1 MAVPTRRQA
10 RAASRASRTTASSM
24 ARSRNSTAA
33 SSRYYASSRQYDQ
46 TSSYVTGSYYDS
58 HHLSRDTWERDT
70 WEELPPSMVDA
81 AGSDSSSSVNTYNSA
96 YSDENSSESHPDS
109 DNDHKDEEDSA
120 AASPGIPPS
129 TLPPY
134 TCMPVPEISV
144 RSSDPET
151 FARLFPSMDRL
162 SIRHDDRTADGNMN
176 LRVDAIVPDLSSR
189 RRRAVA
195 IQLFHLRMHDLAK
208 REFSLRRYCRDSG
221 REVCSFKGA
230 NPRLERAAT
239 SSSSS
244 LSKSVTSA
252 LRSVKTSFRRSSG
265 ASAEKAAALSAAAA
279 ATPDPRR
286 PSFGSNNT
294 SWGCGGSIYSDE
306 AAGSDC
312 DEPKLP
318 SARPIPP
325 NTLKLEFSNY
335 ARVDIVR
342 RLGKQYDFQWWGH
355 SYAWR
360 RVMDKAL
367 GKTAFHLMRDKE
379 VEPVAVIL
387 PEGRSPTQVEADQA
401 AGNWIPQCYM
411 WINDKSI
418 IEALTDVADV
428 IIATGLMALVDDS
441 ILSRWPPAKKAG
453 TYSRP
458 VTPARP
464 LTAPSAAATA
474 TPVNATTVNNHT
486 VSVSQPRT
494 KTIVHGLLN
503 KAHAFSPLRFRGHTV
518 IAY

>member
-46 TSSYVTGSYYDS
+46 TSSYVSGSYYDS

-70 WEELPPSMVDA
+70 WEELPPSMVDT
-81 AGSDSSSSVNTYNSA
+81 GSNSSSSVNTYDSA
-96 YSDENSSESHPDS
+96 YSDDKSSESHNDS

-120 AASPGIPPS
+120 ASPGIPPS

-134 TCMPVPEISV
+134 NCMPNSEISV

-176 LRVDAIVPDLSSR
+176 LRVDAIVPDVSSR

-221 REVCSFKGA
+221 REVCNSKGA
-230 NPRLERAAT
+230 NPRLERPTA
-239 SSSSS
+239 SSSS

-265 ASAEKAAALSAAAA
+265 ASAEKAAALSAST
-279 ATPDPRR
+279 TPDPRR

-294 SWGCGGSIYSDE
+294 SWGCGGSIYSEE
-306 AAGSDC
+306 AASSDS

-318 SARPIPP
+318 SARPIPL

-335 ARVDIVR
+335 ARVDIMR

-355 SYAWR
+355 NYAWR

-367 GKTAFHLMRDKE
+367 GKTAFHLIRDKE
-379 VEPVAVIL
+379 IEPVAIIL

-464 LTAPSAAATA
+464 HTAPSAATTATA
-474 TPVNATTVNNHT
+474 AVGNATTVNNHT

-494 KTIVHGLLN
+494 KMLVHGLLN
-503 KAHAFSPLRFRGHTV
+503 KAQTFSPLRLRGHTV
-518 IAY
+518 LAY

>member
-1 MAVPTRRQA
+1 MV
-10 RAASRASRTTASSM
+10 
-24 ARSRNSTAA
+24 
-33 SSRYYASSRQYDQ
+33 D
-46 TSSYVTGSYYDS
+46 TGSN
-58 HHLSRDTWERDT
+58 
-70 WEELPPSMVDA
+70 
-81 AGSDSSSSVNTYNSA
+81 SSSSVNTYDSA
-96 YSDENSSESHPDS
+96 YSDAKSSESHNDS

-120 AASPGIPPS
+120 ASPGIPPS

-134 TCMPVPEISV
+134 NCMPNPEISV

-221 REVCSFKGA
+221 REVCNSKGA
-230 NPRLERAAT
+230 NPRLERATA

-265 ASAEKAAALSAAAA
+265 ASAEKAAALSAST
-279 ATPDPRR
+279 TPDPRR

-294 SWGCGGSIYSDE
+294 SWGCGGSIYSEE
-306 AAGSDC
+306 AASSDS

-318 SARPIPP
+318 SARPIPL

-335 ARVDIVR
+335 ARVDIMR
-342 RLGKQYDFQWWGH
+342 RLGKQYEFQWWGH
-355 SYAWR
+355 NYAWR

-367 GKTAFHLMRDKE
+367 GKTAFHLIRDKE
-379 VEPVAVIL
+379 IEPVAIIL

-418 IEALTDVADV
+418 IEALTDVAE
-428 IIATGLMALVDDS
+428 
-441 ILSRWPPAKKAG
+441 
-453 TYSRP
+453 
-458 VTPARP
+458 
-464 LTAPSAAATA
+464 
-474 TPVNATTVNNHT
+474 
-486 VSVSQPRT
+486 
-494 KTIVHGLLN
+494 
-503 KAHAFSPLRFRGHTV
+503 
-518 IAY
+518 

>member
-24 ARSRNSTAA
+24 ARSRNSTTA
-33 SSRYYASSRQYDQ
+33 SSRYYAASRQYDQ
-46 TSSYVTGSYYDS
+46 TSSYVSGSYYDDS
-58 HHLSRDTWERDT
+58 RHSSRDTWERET
-70 WEELPPSMVDA
+70 WEDLPQSIVDT
-81 AGSDSSSSVNTYNSA
+81 GSDSSSSVYTYNSA
-96 YSDENSSESHPDS
+96 YSDDRSSESHHDS
-109 DNDHKDEEDSA
+109 VKDKKDGEEEDCSV
-120 AASPGIPPS
+120 SSGIPPS

-134 TCMPVPEISV
+134 SCMPVPEISV

-151 FARLFPSMDRL
+151 FAHLFPSMDRL

-221 REVCSFKGA
+221 REVCNSKGA
-230 NPRLERAAT
+230 NPRRERAT

-244 LSKSVTSA
+244 SLSRSVTSA

-265 ASAEKAAALSAAAA
+265 ASAEKAAALPT
-279 ATPDPRR
+279 TPNPRR
-286 PSFGSNNT
+286 PSIGSNN

-306 AAGSDC
+306 AANSDS

-318 SARPIPP
+318 SARPIPL

-342 RLGKQYDFQWWGH
+342 RPGKQYDFQWWGH

-367 GKTAFHLMRDKE
+367 GKAAFHLIRDKE
-379 VEPVAVIL
+379 MEPVAIIV
-387 PEGRSPTQVEADQA
+387 PEGRSPNQVEADQT
-401 AGNWIPQCYM
+401 AGNWIPPCYM
-411 WINDKSI
+411 WICDKAA
-418 IEALTDVADV
+418 IEAMTDVADV
-428 IIATGLMALVDDS
+428 MIATGLMALVDDS

-453 TYSRP
+453 TYTRP

-464 LTAPSAAATA
+464 HTAPGTTTTIAAASA
-474 TPVNATTVNNHT
+474 GTTTTTKNNI
-486 VSVSQPRT
+486 VSAPQPRP
-494 KTIVHGLLN
+494 KTLVHGLLN
-503 KAHAFSPLRFRGHTV
+503 KAQTLSPLRLRGHTV
-518 IAY
+518 LAY